1 MQIIKVKRTNKRV
14 REREG
19 DRVRDAAALLA
30 NSLDSSIPVDFEII
44 LLMLKGKYE
53 IKLGA

>member
-1 MQIIKVKRTNKRV
+1 MQIIKVKKNKQEGEGERD
-14 REREG
+14 RERA
-19 DRVRDAAALLA
+19 AAALLA

-44 LLMLKGKYE
+44 LLMLNGKYE